1 MGFISLPRQAVSKPW
16 GRRDLPAAFG
26 AYEDSMGEIWFDDP
40 LSPLPLLVKWLFTSE
55 KLSVQVHPNNQQA
68 AAAGLERG
76 KEECWIVIDAEPGAV
91 LGIGTKRPLSA
102 AELYKA
108 AVSSELETLMDWKP
122 VRAGDWFHIAPGTVH
137 AIGAGVTL
145 VEIQQ
150 NADVT
155 YRLYDYG
162 RPREL
167 HLEEGVAVSRAEPYV
182 DSRHG
187 QLDMKANLKLL
198 TQCAAF
204 SVFHGRGQSF
214 ETVTDTN
221 YWLVPIAGEIR
232 LETGIFSA
240 GSVLYGRCGG
250 ATWVSP
256 DFSYLVAYTIDENG
270 HCRTQMNN
278 SILPQ
283 TPTLNQRVVG
293 SPPTA
298 STIL

>member
-1 MGFISLPRQAVSKPW
+1 MGFVSLPRQAVSKPW
-16 GRRDLPAAFG
+16 GRSNLPSTFG
-26 AYEDSMGEIWFDDP
+26 VSEESIGEIWFDDP

-68 AAAGLERG
+68 AAAGLECG

-91 LGIGTKRPLSA
+91 LGIGTQRSLSA
-102 AELYKA
+102 LELYQA
-108 AVSSELETLMDWKP
+108 AESGELEALMDWKP

-137 AIGAGVTL
+137 AIGAGVKL

-167 HLEEGVAVSRAEPYV
+167 HLEEGVAVSLAKPYV

-204 SVFHGRGQSF
+204 SVFQGRGHSF
-214 ETVTDTN
+214 GTVADTN
-221 YWLVPIAGEIR
+221 YWLVPISGEIR
-232 LETGIFSA
+232 LETGTFSS
-240 GSVLYGRCGG
+240 GSVLYGRCDC
-250 ATWVSP
+250 AEWISP
-256 DFSYLVAYTIDENG
+256 DFSYLVA
-270 HCRTQMNN
+270 
-278 SILPQ
+278 
-283 TPTLNQRVVG
+283 
-293 SPPTA
+293 TA
-298 STIL
+298 T